1 MTKSTIEM
9 LHNQSNDIM
18 VDDENEMVI
27 VEEDEVI
34 PHLKLQFL

>member
-9 LHNQSNDIM
+9 LHNQSNDM
-18 VDDENEMVI
+18 VDDENEMVM
-27 VEEDEVI
+27 VEEEELI

>member
-27 VEEDEVI
+27 EEDEVI

>member
-9 LHNQSNDIM
+9 LHNQSNVDM